1 MSESAKNLANF
12 KQYVHELSDRHL
24 CDIAMGV
31 RDIYINAS
39 ADFELIAPNYR
50 EDRALLDYW
59 GPGWEVLYSSF
70 LIGRAGLDVPPADA
84 DLHEKYHEE
93 GLDEAETQALAER
106 ERAAIL
112 GEVDAILI
120 SDTLHVLDDRL
131 SSAP

>member
-12 KQYVHELSDRHL
+12 KQYVHELSDHHL
-24 CDIAMGV
+24 RDIA
-31 RDIYINAS
+31 
-39 ADFELIAPNYR
+39 
-50 EDRALLDYW
+50 
-59 GPGWEVLYSSF
+59 F
-70 LIGRAGLDVPPADA
+70 LIIRGGLDVPLADA
-84 DLHEKYHEE
+84 ELREKYHEE